1 MAKGSV
7 GFFRNLFG
15 PENKPA
21 AAPAELPRLPR
32 RSTGFNQFV
41 RIILRP
47 DGQTV
52 LDLGP
57 TSPANIAYLTG
68 LGHRTYNE
76 DVLAAANSSRFKIP
90 GEEPGTLHIDVERF
104 LDEALLY
111 EPETFDAVLL
121 WDVCD
126 YLPEELVKPTVERIY
141 RIAKP
146 QAALLAFFHSR
157 EAGAD
162 APHFRYH
169 IKDENMLELQPGQP
183 FQLQR
188 TFQNRHIEKLF
199 QNFATIKFFLG
210 KENISEVLLVR

>member
-1 MAKGSV
+1 M
-7 GFFRNLFG
+7 GFFRNIFG
-15 PENKPA
+15 PGSKPD
-21 AAPAELPRLPR
+21 AAPAELPRLTR
-32 RSTGFNQFV
+32 RSTGFHQFV
-41 RIILRP
+41 RVILRP

-57 TSPANIAYLTG
+57 TSAANITYLTG

-76 DVLAAANSSRFKIP
+76 DILAAANSGRFALP
-90 GEEPGTLHIDVERF
+90 GAEPDGPRFDVERF
-104 LDEALLY
+104 LAEDLQYA
-111 EPETFDAVLL
+111 PETFDAVIM

-126 YLPEELVKPTVERIY
+126 YLPEEMVKPTVERIY

-146 QAALLAFFHSR
+146 EAALLAFFHSR

-162 APHFRYH
+162 APHYRYH
-169 IKDENMLELQPGQP
+169 IKDENTLELQTGAP
-183 FQLQR
+183 FPLQR

-199 QNFATIKFFLG
+199 QNFTAIKFFLG